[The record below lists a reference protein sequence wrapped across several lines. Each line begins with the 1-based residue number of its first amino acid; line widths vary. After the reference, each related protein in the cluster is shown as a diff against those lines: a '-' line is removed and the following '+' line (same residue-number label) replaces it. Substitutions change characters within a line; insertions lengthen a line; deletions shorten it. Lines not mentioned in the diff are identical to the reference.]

1 MDANTFFKNMKH
13 ANIEC
18 PECNWKWKQRKKQ
31 EKHYRNHKTSC
42 YIKFPESPLT
52 VLDESRAEYNCTN
65 CGCVFPL
72 KMKHAE
78 IECPVCEKL
87 KKDCKKVYYDEW
99 HDEYVCKKCGLVI
112 KHL

>member
-1 MDANTFFKNMKH
+1 MDATTLFKNMKH

-18 PECNWKWKQRKKQ
+18 PECNWKRKQRKKQ

-42 YIKFPESPLT
+42 YIKFPEPPLT
-52 VLDESRAEYNCTN
+52 VLDESRAEYN
-65 CGCVFPL
+65 
-72 KMKHAE
+72 
-78 IECPVCEKL
+78 
-87 KKDCKKVYYDEW
+87 CKKVYYDEW

>member
-18 PECNWKWKQRKKQ
+18 PECNWKRKQRKKQ

-42 YIKFPESPLT
+42 YIKFPEPPLT
-52 VLDESRAEYNCTN
+52 VLDESRAEY
-65 CGCVFPL
+65 
-72 KMKHAE
+72 
-78 IECPVCEKL
+78 
-87 KKDCKKVYYDEW
+87 KVYYDEW
-99 HDEYVCKKCGLVI
+99 CAEFVCKNCGLVI

>member
-1 MDANTFFKNMKH
+1 MDANAFFKNMKH

-18 PECNWKWKQRKKQ
+18 PECNWKRKQRKKQ

-42 YIKFPESPLT
+42 YIKFPELPLT

-65 CGCVFPL
+65 S
-72 KMKHAE
+72 
-78 IECPVCEKL
+78 VCEKL

-112 KHL
+112 KK

>member
-18 PECNWKWKQRKKQ
+18 PECNWKRKQRKKQ

-42 YIKFPESPLT
+42 YIKFPEPPLT
-52 VLDESRAEYNCTN
+52 VLDESRAEYNCT
-65 CGCVFPL
+65 
-72 KMKHAE
+72 

>member
-1 MDANTFFKNMKH
+1 MDDNTFFKNMKH

-18 PECNWKWKQRKKQ
+18 PECNWKRKQRKKQ

-42 YIKFPESPLT
+42 YIKFPEPPLT

-72 KMKHAE
+72 KNE
-78 IECPVCEKL
+78 TCRNRVSCL
-87 KKDCKKVYYDEW
+87 
-99 HDEYVCKKCGLVI
+99 
-112 KHL
+112 

>member
-18 PECNWKWKQRKKQ
+18 PECNWKRKQREKQ

-42 YIKFPESPLT
+42 YIKFPEPPLT

-65 CGCVFPL
+65 
-72 KMKHAE
+72 
-78 IECPVCEKL
+78 VCEKL